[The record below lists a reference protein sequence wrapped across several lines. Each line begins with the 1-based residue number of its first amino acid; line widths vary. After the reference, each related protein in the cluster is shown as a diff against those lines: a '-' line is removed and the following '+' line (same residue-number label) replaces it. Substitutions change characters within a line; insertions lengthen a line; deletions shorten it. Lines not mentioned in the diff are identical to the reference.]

1 MSDDT
6 HQERSRLVQRQKK
19 EMADLEKELRK
30 RKGAMR
36 EAIEEKIEETEKV
49 HAEELIQFDKSKGIE
64 HAEKAKPSAEVVAA
78 SQAARQQR
86 NWSSLAKAELEEE
99 CLDRGLSKK
108 GSKEELI
115 TRLMTSFSSV
125 APESKGDR
133 SPKAKSPR
141 SPNRKDD
148 DSDDESDGSD
158 SESDSGSEPAK
169 ATVVVDDPEEA
180 AKQYKRERI
189 VQKAILH
196 LFEQKFPHGFP
207 LEELPALLEK
217 IKVSNFKP
225 QSLGYESLHEFA
237 RKQPRALIRYD
248 KYKGMIHPVVTDAE
262 GKVKS
267 KPKKK

>member
-36 EAIEEKIEETEKV
+36 EAIEEKIEETEKL
-49 HAEELIQFDKSKGIE
+49 HADELIQFDKSKGIE
-64 HAEKAKPSAEVVAA
+64 HAEKSKPSAEVVAA

-115 TRLMTSFSSV
+115 TRLMTSFSAV
-125 APESKGDR
+125 ATEAKDER

-141 SPNRKDD
+141 SPNRND
-148 DSDDESDGSD
+148 DSDSY
-158 SESDSGSEPAK
+158 ESDSDSDSDSEPAK
-169 ATVVVDDPEEA
+169 ATVVVEDPEEA

-196 LFEQKFPHGFP
+196 LFERKFPHGFP

-225 QSLGYESLHEFA
+225 QALGYESLHEFA

-262 GKVKS
+262 GKIKS